1 MSTDQRIYKNEI
13 YANQI
18 ICTTRIRDIKRFN
31 WPRRLL
37 YMVLKAY
44 RRFMIY
50 CGQHQRGKSAM
61 SKKSSIC
68 TENVGDAAVSREA
81 LCDFG
86 GIFESAFSVY
96 KTLSLFPFKKL
107 YNISYHVYFF
117 SKKTGLKKTRLSICG
132 TLLLFLSLHHS
143 FRCSRVEV

>member
-1 MSTDQRIYKNEI
+1 
-13 YANQI
+13 
-18 ICTTRIRDIKRFN
+18 
-31 WPRRLL
+31 
-37 YMVLKAY
+37 MVLKAY

-96 KTLSLFPFKKL
+96 KTLSLFPFKEL
-107 YNISYHVYFF
+107 YNIYPIMCTFF
-117 SKKTGLKKTRLSICG
+117 QKKRVLRRLVFPYVVLCCCFFRFTIRFDARGLRSSR
-132 TLLLFLSLHHS
+132 LLLFVDFTLNC
-143 FRCSRVEV
+143 FCDYI